1 MVSNVQAAPFAFAR
15 PLPDNSDRGNLNE
28 SPMEQAAGI
37 NPLLLFISHVG
48 HGSQYSSD
56 QDAIHRMDTNH
67 KVRGRLDGRP
77 SFGLEQAERFVT
89 VRVCSWTGR
98 RMRADLRRIGVTTK
112 SHCRGKPESPPDTT
126 AFGYRGTYLYG
137 LLDIPVPG

>member
-56 QDAIHRMDTNH
+56 QDAIHPMETNH

-77 SFGLEQAERFVT
+77 SFGLEQAERFFT
-89 VRVCSWTGR
+89 ARICSWTGR
-98 RMRADLRRIGVTTK
+98 RMPSPYRRHGEVPLSKKT
-112 SHCRGKPESPPDTT
+112 GKPAGCYCIWVS
-126 AFGYRGTYLYG
+126 GT
-137 LLDIPVPG
+137 